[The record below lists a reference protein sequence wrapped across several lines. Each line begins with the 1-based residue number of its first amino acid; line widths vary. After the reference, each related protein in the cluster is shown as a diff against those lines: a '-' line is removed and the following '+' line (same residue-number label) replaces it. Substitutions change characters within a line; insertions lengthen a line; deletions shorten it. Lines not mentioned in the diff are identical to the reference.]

1 MQQDNLLGIIGGLGP
16 MATAY
21 FLELTVK
28 MTAAERDQD
37 HLRAVLMEAP
47 EIPDRTAHIL
57 DRNQPSPLP
66 ALTAYAK
73 KLEALGC
80 GCIAIPC
87 ITSHYFFPELAETIS
102 IPLLNIVE
110 ETARH
115 LKENGVRSAGVMAT
129 TGTVRTGLFQRALEQ
144 EGVDCV
150 LPDEEHQ
157 AMVMR
162 VIYDDVKAGRPVEPE
177 VFGEAAS
184 HLRQRGA
191 ECLILGCTEL
201 SLANRERP
209 LGQGC
214 LDALEVL
221 ARAAVLACGK
231 PLRPAYGRLITQ

>member
-1 MQQDNLLGIIGGLGP
+1 MQQDLLGIIGGLGP

-47 EIPDRTAHIL
+47 DIPDRTAHIL
-57 DRNQPSPLP
+57 DRSKPSPLP
-66 ALTAYAK
+66 PLVAYAQ

-80 GCIAIPC
+80 GRIAIPC
-87 ITSHYFFPELAETIS
+87 ITSHCFFPELQKAIS

-115 LKENGVRSAGVMAT
+115 LRENGVRSAGVMAT
-129 TGTVRTGLFQRALEQ
+129 TGTVRTELFQNALAR
-144 EGVDCV
+144 EGIACV
-150 LPDEEHQ
+150 LPDEAHQ

-162 VIYDDVKAGRPVEPE
+162 VIYNDVKAGLPVEKD
-177 VFGEAAS
+177 VFGKAAA
-184 HLRQRGA
+184 HLRENGA

-201 SLANRERP
+201 SLANRDEP
-209 LGQGC
+209 LGAGC

-221 ARAAVLACGK
+221 SRAAVLACGK
-231 PLRPAYGRLITQ
+231 PLRPTYDCLITQ

>member
-1 MQQDNLLGIIGGLGP
+1 MQENILGIIGGLGP

-28 MTAAERDQD
+28 MTAAYRDQD

-47 EIPDRTAHIL
+47 DIPDRTAHIL
-57 DRNQPSPLP
+57 DRSKPSPLP
-66 ALTAYAK
+66 ALTGYAK

-87 ITSHYFFPELAETIS
+87 ITSHHFFPELQRAIS

-115 LKENGVRSAGVMAT
+115 LRENGVRTAGVMAT
-129 TGTVRTGLFQRALEQ
+129 TGTVRTQLFQRALAQ
-144 EGVDCV
+144 EGVGCV
-150 LPDEEHQ
+150 LPDGAHQ
-157 AMVMR
+157 EMVMR
-162 VIYDDVKAGRPVEPE
+162 VIYDDVKAGRPVEE
-177 VFGEAAS
+177 DVFGEAAA
-184 HLRQRGA
+184 HLRANGA

-201 SLANRERP
+201 SLANRDRP
-209 LGQGC
+209 LGPGC

-221 ARAAVLACGK
+221 SRAAVLACGK
-231 PLRPAYGRLITQ
+231 PLRPAYHCLITR

>member
-57 DRNQPSPLP
+57 DRTQPSPLP
-66 ALTAYAK
+66 ALAAYAK

-80 GCIAIPC
+80 ACIAIPC

-115 LKENGVRSAGVMAT
+115 LKENGVKTAGILAT
-129 TGTVRTGLFQRALEQ
+129 SGTVSTRLFQQALEA
-144 EGVDCV
+144 EGIGWAV
-150 LPDEEHQ
+150 PDEEGQ
-157 AMVMR
+157 QKVMHL
-162 VIYDDVKAGRPVEPE
+162 IYENVKAGLPPE
-177 VFGEAAS
+177 LPLFQEVCAG
-184 HLRQRGA
+184 LRQKGA
-191 ECLILGCTEL
+191 ECMILGCTEL
-201 SLANRERP
+201 SLIKRDFP
-209 LGQGC
+209 VGPGC

-221 ARAAVLACGK
+221 AKRSIEYCEK
-231 PLRPAYGRLITQ
+231 PLRPAYTSLITR